1 MERARVPLW
10 CKHVPESPCGT
21 RARAAVA
28 IYGAVMSTTRPQP
41 DTEDASKEHGRRLRR
56 NPWFWTSIV
65 LVALLVGA
73 LVWGLGLRSDLAA
86 AQDDVADLQAQL
98 DAGKAAG
105 STTAES
111 YQAAY
116 EDLEQELGT
125 TQADLAESEQAV
137 KDAEQAAADA
147 EKDAAAAKQQVEQAQ
162 TETDKANAE
171 ADQAQ
176 AELEAAQSRASVAKE
191 CANAYVTAVGSLL
204 QSDDPSAQAAAA
216 KQELQGIV
224 DDCKAELAGK

>member
-1 MERARVPLW
+1 VRAP
-10 CKHVPESPCGT
+10 P
-21 RARAAVA
+21 A
-28 IYGAVMSTTRPQP
+28 IYGAVMSTTSPQP
-41 DTEDASKEHGRRLRR
+41 DTEDAGQEHGRRLRR
-56 NPWFWTSIV
+56 NPWFWTSVV
-65 LVALLVGA
+65 LAALLVGA
-73 LVWGLGLRSDLAA
+73 LVWGLNLRSDLDA
-86 AQDDVADLQAQL
+86 AQAQI

-111 YQAAY
+111 YKKAY

-137 KDAEQAAADA
+137 KDAEQAAAKA
-147 EKDAAAAKQQVEQAQ
+147 EEDAAAAKQQADQAQ
-162 TETDKANAE
+162 SQTEKANAE

-176 AELEAAQSRASVAKE
+176 AELEAAESSAAVAKE

-204 QSDDPSAQAAAA
+204 QSADPAAQAEAA

-224 DDCKAELAGK
+224 EDCKAELAAE

>member
-1 MERARVPLW
+1 V
-10 CKHVPESPCGT
+10 
-21 RARAAVA
+21 RAALP
-28 IYGAVMSTTRPQP
+28 IYRAVMSTTSPQP
-41 DTEDASKEHGRRLRR
+41 DTEDVSQEHGRRLRR

-65 LVALLVGA
+65 LLALLVGA
-73 LVWGLGLRSDLAA
+73 LVWGLGLRSDLDA
-86 AQDDVADLQAQL
+86 AQAQI
-98 DAGKAAG
+98 DEAKAAG

-137 KDAEQAAADA
+137 EDAEQAAADA
-147 EKDAAAAKQQVEQAQ
+147 EKDAAAAKQQAEQAQ

-216 KQELQGIV
+216 KQELGGIV
-224 DDCKAELAGK
+224 DDCKAELAGE